1 MINVGHQSCNRAVIT
16 HSPLW
21 QHFPDAMFPSRVW
34 STMLRSSTQVRP
46 RPDKSSQARTANQK
60 AEWGRLA
67 NQRPVFT
74 GRLWSLRWC
83 IATVSRCLGLW
94 PNKCGAPLGSIF
106 NTDNMQTQT
115 WSWQS
120 FIPTFPFSPRQVTR
134 HVPLLVSWPNQRVG
148 VLWRTN
154 DQKKPTIDFLS
165 VVFMRCNWSTAFY
178 NRPRLIPNA
187 MAPWPGPGRPSGSGN
202 QQYLTNKKE
211 AGSQEV
217 RRFHLNWL
225 KYL

>member
-1 MINVGHQSCNRAVIT
+1 MRCSHPEYEVQCCDH
-16 HSPLW
+16 P
-21 QHFPDAMFPSRVW
+21 
-34 STMLRSSTQVRP
+34 LRSG
-46 RPDKSSQARTANQK
+46 PDQIWAARSGQPIR
-60 AEWGRLA
+60 RLSEA
-67 NQRPVFT
+67 DWPIRGKCSP
-74 GRLWSLRWC
+74 GWAWSLRWC

-120 FIPTFPFSPRQVTR
+120 FIPTFPLLPPRQVTR

-178 NRPRLIPNA
+178 NRPRLISNA

>member
-1 MINVGHQSCNRAVIT
+1 MRCSHPEYEVQCCDH
-16 HSPLW
+16 P
-21 QHFPDAMFPSRVW
+21 
-34 STMLRSSTQVRP
+34 LRSGPDQTRAARP
-46 RPDKSSQARTANQK
+46 GQPIR
-60 AEWGRLA
+60 RLSEA
-67 NQRPVFT
+67 DWPIRGQCSP
-74 GRLWSLRWC
+74 GWAWSLRWC

-106 NTDNMQTQT
+106 NTDNMQTHT
-115 WSWQS
+115 SDWQNI
-120 FIPTFPFSPRQVTR
+120 IPTFPFLPPRQVTR